1 MPSRSA
7 CVLPGGM
14 GGGEE
19 VAEAG
24 LEWLYRINQEPGSIL
39 AVEHVFAGL
48 VLSAIV
54 RRAK

>member
-24 LEWLYRINQEPGSIL
+24 LEWLYRVNQEPGSIL

-48 VLSAIV
+48 MLSAIV